1 MIHLYDMATK
11 SEKEKWQKLN
21 GDEFDEFIE
30 QMKQKYHGPI
40 YKAFDDLPPVLRD
53 LIKETCLTSKNV
65 AESLNE
71 VGDVYVSEANKL
83 FFRSRELWD
92 VITKDL

>member
-1 MIHLYDMATK
+1 MIHIYEMATK
-11 SEKEKWQKLN
+11 AEKEKWQKLN

-30 QMKQKYHGPI
+30 QMKKKYHGPI
-40 YKAFDDLPPVLRD
+40 YAAFDDLPPVLRD